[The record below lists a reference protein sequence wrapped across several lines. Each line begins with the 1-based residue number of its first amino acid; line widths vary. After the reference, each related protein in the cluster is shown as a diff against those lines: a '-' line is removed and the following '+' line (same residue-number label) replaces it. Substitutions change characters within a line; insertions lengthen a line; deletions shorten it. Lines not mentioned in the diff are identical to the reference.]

1 MVNLQ
6 QVFCAL
12 TILAI
17 VGAFLTTK
25 WSQPNYYYNSNS
37 VHYQVVHPA
46 GANSNAHAKRLH
58 DVGKGRKTDR
68 LYSTSISQESTSSHD
83 DDSVLATSPAK
94 QETASLPDKEKAT
107 TGLPGKQETASL
119 PDKEIATTGL
129 PGKQRTPPPG
139 SGCKEI
145 GHTPFDDLNR
155 SKTFISVLENYKHF
169 HRTQLQKLKNMSAQ
183 LDATGTRDLA
193 VEEVRTLTWSCDHP
207 GTCSGVGDQLYRIQ
221 FAFLLAVVSDRV
233 FTIYWNEENAKTMQY
248 LKPNEIDWRF
258 YDERLGMHKEHNL
271 QVSSWPNFTT
281 NHFVTLAQ
289 LLSSEELHITTTHE
303 LHILH
308 NFGMVACSDY
318 IKKGFLHMGITSD
331 GDLEDPSVGGQILRY
346 LFQFSAEVISRVEEA
361 ERQIGLSSHNYLAIH
376 LRTGFVGTN
385 YEENG
390 SDRKM
395 FKKSNWKQILECSL
409 KRADE
414 VVGHNSSVYLATDS
428 YVAKEWAV
436 QYSQRVKVINMRLQH
451 VAIQKS
457 WSDTDSSPDTENGYL
472 AMWIDFLLLARAH
485 VLVKGISSFSSNVVK
500 FCTIPSTRQLLIY
513 KC

>member
-17 VGAFLTTK
+17 LGVFLTTK
-25 WSQPNYYYNSNS
+25 WSQQNYYYNSNS
-37 VHYQVVHPA
+37 VQVLPPA
-46 GANSNAHAKRLH
+46 GANSNAHAKSLH
-58 DVGKGRKTDR
+58 DVGKGRKTGR
-68 LYSTSISQESTSSHD
+68 LYSTSIAQDSTSSHD
-83 DDSVLATSPAK
+83 DDSVLATSPA
-94 QETASLPDKEKAT
+94 
-107 TGLPGKQETASL
+107 KQETASL

-183 LDATGTRDLA
+183 LDANGTRDLA
-193 VEEVRTLTWSCDHP
+193 VEEVRTLAWSCDHP
-207 GTCSGVGDQLYRIQ
+207 STCSGVGDQLYRIP

-248 LKPNEIDWRF
+248 LEPNEIDWIF

-281 NHFVTLAQ
+281 NDFVTLAQ
-289 LLSSEELHITTTHE
+289 LLKSEELHITTTHE

-318 IKKGFLHMGITSD
+318 IKKGFLQMGITSD
-331 GDLEDPSVGGQILRY
+331 GDLEDPSEGGQILRY

-361 ERQIGLSSHNYLAIH
+361 ERQIGLSSHNYL
-376 LRTGFVGTN
+376 RTGFVGTN
-385 YEENG
+385 YEERG

-451 VAIQKS
+451 VAIRKS
-457 WSDTDSSPDTENGYL
+457 WSDTDSSPDTENGFL
-472 AMWIDFLLLARAH
+472 ATWIDFLLLARAH
-485 VLVKGISSFSSNVVK
+485 VLVKGISGFSSNVVK
-500 FCTIPSTRQLLIY
+500 FCTIPSTRQIPIY

>member
-12 TILAI
+12 KFLAI

-25 WSQPNYYYNSNS
+25 WSQPNYYFSSNS
-37 VHYQVVHPA
+37 VHYQVVPPD
-46 GANSNAHAKRLH
+46 NSNSLPKDLH
-58 DVGKGRKTDR
+58 DIGKGRKTGR
-68 LYSTSISQESTSSHD
+68 LYSTSIAQESTSSHD

-94 QETASLPDKEKAT
+94 QETASLPDKEIAT
-107 TGLPGKQETASL
+107 TGLPAKQETASL

-145 GHTPFDDLNR
+145 GHTPFDHLNR

-169 HRTQLQKLKNMSAQ
+169 HRTQLQKLKNMSAR

-271 QVSSWPNFTT
+271 HSKNYFITPTHGMSYNPRYY
-281 NHFVTLAQ
+281 VT
-289 LLSSEELHITTTHE
+289 
-303 LHILH
+303 
-308 NFGMVACSDY
+308 
-318 IKKGFLHMGITSD
+318 IKTI
-331 GDLEDPSVGGQILRY
+331 
-346 LFQFSAEVISRVEEA
+346 
-361 ERQIGLSSHNYLAIH
+361 
-376 LRTGFVGTN
+376 
-385 YEENG
+385 
-390 SDRKM
+390 
-395 FKKSNWKQILECSL
+395 
-409 KRADE
+409 
-414 VVGHNSSVYLATDS
+414 
-428 YVAKEWAV
+428 
-436 QYSQRVKVINMRLQH
+436 
-451 VAIQKS
+451 
-457 WSDTDSSPDTENGYL
+457 
-472 AMWIDFLLLARAH
+472 LLL
-485 VLVKGISSFSSNVVK
+485 
-500 FCTIPSTRQLLIY
+500 P
-513 KC
+513 

>member
-12 TILAI
+12 TIVAI

-46 GANSNAHAKRLH
+46 GANSNARAKSLH
-58 DVGKGRKTDR
+58 DVGKGRKTGR
-68 LYSTSISQESTSSHD
+68 LYSTSIAQESTSSHD

-233 FTIYWNEENAKTMQY
+233 FTIYWNEENAKTKQY
-248 LKPNEIDWRF
+248 LEPNEIDWIF

-271 QVSSWPNFTT
+271 QVSKFTT

-289 LLSSEELHITTTHE
+289 LLKSEELHITTTHE
-303 LHILH
+303 LHIFH
-308 NFGMVACSDY
+308 NFRIVACSDY
-318 IKKGFLHMGITSD
+318 IKKGFLQMGITSD

-385 YEENG
+385 YEESG

-457 WSDTDSSPDTENGYL
+457 WSDTDSSPDTENGFL
-472 AMWIDFLLLARAH
+472 ATWIDFLLLARAH

-500 FCTIPSTRQLLIY
+500 FCTIPSTRQLRIY